1 MSDKRTGVGALVLSA
16 AAIAGIA
23 GFEGYRSDAY
33 RPVPGD
39 VPTVGHGT
47 TQYPDGSA
55 VKMGDKVT
63 PQRAMAL
70 LQHDASKFGQAVK
83 RCAPVPMYQHE
94 YDAFVSLAY
103 NIGIGK
109 SGIANGFCYSKQGG
123 LSTIAKRL
131 NAFDYAGACKGIL
144 AWDKFKGK
152 PLRGLTIR
160 RQAEYKM
167 CMGETK

>member
-1 MSDKRTGVGALVLSA
+1 MSNDRRTSIGALVLSV

-23 GFEGYRSDAY
+23 GFEGYRGDAY
-33 RPVPGD
+33 VPVPGD
-39 VPTVGHGT
+39 KVTVGHGT
-47 TQYPDGSA
+47 TQYPNGGPIRL
-55 VKMGDKVT
+55 GDKVT
-63 PQRAMAL
+63 PQRAMEL
-70 LQHDASKFGQAVK
+70 LQHDVSRFGRAVLK
-83 RCAPVPMYQHE
+83 CTPVPMHQYE

-109 SGIANGFCYSKQGG
+109 SGVANGFCYSKRGG

-152 PLRGLTIR
+152 PLRGLTNR

-167 CMGETK
+167 CMGEK